1 MYTYVCQ
8 DGRESLMP
16 VPKKDATIAFG
27 AVVERDKEFRFR
39 NEIMRL
45 GTPSIKL
52 NLSARC

>member
-1 MYTYVCQ
+1 MYTYVCR